1 MGTTSIDG
9 LAAAIQDSLREYDTE
24 VTEAVKKAIDETAEE
39 VNEEIKAHCSFGGS
53 GRYKRAFALKTSFE
67 DGQNKRVTWYVKG
80 PHYRLTHLLE
90 YGHAK
95 RNGGRT
101 RAYPHIRYG
110 EALARENLPE
120 RFERAVKR

>member
-9 LAAAIQDSLREYDTE
+9 LAAAIQESLREYGTE
-24 VTEAVKKAIDETAEE
+24 VTEAVKRAVDETAEE

-53 GRYKRAFALKTSFE
+53 GRYKRAFALKTGFE

-80 PHYRLTHLLE
+80 KQARLAHLLE
-90 YGHAK
+90 HGHAK

-101 RAYPHIRYG
+101 RAYPHIQYG
-110 EALARENLPE
+110 ERLAQERLPE
-120 RFERAVKR
+120 HVERAVKQ